1 MGWAGCA
8 LCEALCTAAPILKP
22 FEVKALTDSW
32 PKMAVRATSNLK
44 GEAGEGT
51 MAQEH
56 FTESGL
62 QVPALCV
69 EWVVATRKVHQA
81 GRMYAVAWADSKTL
95 KT

>member
-1 MGWAGCA
+1 
-8 LCEALCTAAPILKP
+8 
-22 FEVKALTDSW
+22 
-32 PKMAVRATSNLK
+32 
-44 GEAGEGT
+44 

-62 QVPALCV
+62 QVPAVCV